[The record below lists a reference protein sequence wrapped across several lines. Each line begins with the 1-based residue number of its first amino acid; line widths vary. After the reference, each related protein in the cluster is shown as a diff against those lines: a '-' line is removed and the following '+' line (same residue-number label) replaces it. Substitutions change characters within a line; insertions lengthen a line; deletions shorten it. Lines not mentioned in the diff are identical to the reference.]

1 MEFKIGDRFVGDE
14 HPVFI
19 VAEMSCNHLQKYDYA
34 VEIIK
39 KAKDAGADA
48 IKLQTYTPDTMTID
62 CNNKYFRLDE
72 TIWEGKNLYQ
82 LYKEAYTPWEWQPKL
97 KKIAEE
103 EGLIFFSTPF
113 DRTSVDFLE
122 ELDVPVHKVA
132 SYEITDI
139 PLIDYIASKR
149 KPIIFSIGMATLA
162 DIELALSTIRKH
174 ENNDIAVLKCVS
186 AYPTPIEETNLKT
199 IENIRETFGVVPGLS
214 DHTNTITTAVLSV
227 ALGAKI
233 IEKHLTLD
241 RNLGGPDA
249 PFSLEPDEFKTMVN
263 SVREAEKAIGK
274 TTYELSKKQQRSRL
288 MARSLFV
295 VKDMKK
301 GDIFTEENVK
311 SIRPGYGLHP
321 KYFSQII
328 GKRASENLA
337 SGSPLKWEVVD
348 MFSQNP

>member
-1 MEFKIGDRFVGDE
+1 MEFKIGDRFVGDN
-14 HPVFI
+14 HPLFI

-34 VEIIK
+34 VEIIR

-62 CNNKYFRLDE
+62 CNNKYFRLDD

-113 DRTSVDFLE
+113 DRSSVDFLE
-122 ELDVPVHKVA
+122 QLGVPVHKVA

-139 PLIDYIASKR
+139 PLIDYIASKG
-149 KPIIFSIGMATLA
+149 KPIIFSIGMATLS

-174 ENNDIAVLKCVS
+174 ENNDIAILKCVS

-214 DHTNTITTAVLSV
+214 DHTSTITTAVLSV

-274 TTYELSKKQQRSRL
+274 TIYALSKKQQRSRL

-295 VKDMKK
+295 VKNMKK

-321 KYFSQII
+321 RCLPQII
-328 GKRASENLA
+328 GKRTTQDIDY
-337 SGSPLKWEVVD
+337 GMPLDWTMVRMDGE
-348 MFSQNP
+348 